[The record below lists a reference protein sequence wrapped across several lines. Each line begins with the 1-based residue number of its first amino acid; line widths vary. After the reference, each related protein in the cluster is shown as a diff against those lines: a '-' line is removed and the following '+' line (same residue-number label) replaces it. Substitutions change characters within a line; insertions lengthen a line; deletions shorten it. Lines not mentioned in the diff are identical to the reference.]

1 MWTQKNFSIIEN
13 RVFAA
18 ILNCLVIKFCIFL
31 HFLLKLV
38 LYMPPG
44 SRSGLDLDPETQLNP
59 DPIQTRIRN
68 TG

>member
-1 MWTQKNFSIIEN
+1 MWTQKNLIIIEN

-18 ILNCLVIKFCIFL
+18 ILNCLVITFWIFL

-44 SRSGLDLDPETQLNP
+44 SNP
-59 DPIQTRIRN
+59 DSDPKHRVKVC
-68 TG
+68 